1 MVANYK
7 TCQSIIRVIYLDS
20 LIEDKDKVRIY
31 KKIVD
36 LIATYY
42 IDIGAIKWAI
52 EEQIT
57 KNQYTNQIG
66 VNRSQ

>member
-7 TCQSIIRVIYLDS
+7 TCQSDIRVIYLDS
-20 LIEDKDKVRIY
+20 LIKDKDKVYIY

-52 EEQIT
+52 EE
-57 KNQYTNQIG
+57 
-66 VNRSQ
+66 